1 MRIALA
7 LVVLPAVSWA
17 DSPLTSIVFHDAYK
31 DVPVIA
37 TGSRE
42 SRLAFL
48 ARQDAPNDQKLA
60 VMTAL
65 GWENGANAEAFVEA
79 LQRQR
84 PGDVSASD
92 RFVAGYLLAMDDYLA
107 LKKRGLERK
116 TAQQLLDAAAA
127 ALPDDFA
134 VQYARALVQAQ
145 AAMDKSWCDVFR
157 IPEAVKKRFPP
168 AKRNLRAAALEA
180 ADGYLRG
187 YSEECKG
194 SEAATQKAKL
204 ELNQI
209 YSVSK
214 LGRQVVTG
222 TQGGVV
228 VWEPEATRCSPRR
241 GAPAS
246 GEPDCGSPPAP
257 VAKRDGFICNGLTH
271 SGAVWVGCEA
281 EVLRWDGRSFKSY
294 LKRTQGKSSATYYQ
308 PMRGKGSALWVR
320 LGSRLW
326 FYDASTDRFQ
336 QLAPPWNGDAYDALV
351 RANGEVWSIDFLD
364 ALVVDGKTIARKSAQ
379 YPGSDPRRF
388 REDAQGVLWVED
400 FESGL
405 FRYDDATKT
414 FSKVSGLDAKAS
426 GIARD
431 EARGRFVLLHYTD
444 GLVLKPDQGPVTTF
458 KLPELEFMRDLL
470 LDENGD
476 VWVAGWTGL
485 MRLRPDGASFG
496 KQLFVAQ

>member
-31 DVPVIA
+31 DLPVIA

-42 SRLAFL
+42 SRLTFL
-48 ARQDAPNDQKLA
+48 AKRDAPNDQKLA

-65 GWENGANAEAFVEA
+65 GWENGANADAFVET
-79 LQRQR
+79 LQRSR
-84 PGDVSASD
+84 PSDVSASD

-107 LKKRGLERK
+107 LEKRGLERK

-228 VWEPEATRCSPRR
+228 VWEPEATKPI
-241 GAPAS
+241 
-246 GEPDCGSPPAP
+246 
-257 VAKRDGFICNGLTH
+257 AKHDGFICNGLTH
-271 SGAVWVGCEA
+271 SNAVWVGCEA
-281 EVLRWDGRSFKSY
+281 EVLRWDGKSFKSY
-294 LKRTQGKSSATYYQ
+294 LKRTQGKSTATYYQ
-308 PMRGKGSALWVR
+308 PMRGKGSALWIR

-336 QLAPPWNGDAYDALV
+336 QLSPPWKADAYDALV

-364 ALVVDGKTIARKSAQ
+364 ALYVDGRAIARKSAQ
-379 YPGSDPRRF
+379 YPGTDPRRF

-458 KLPELEFMRDLL
+458 KLPELEFMRDML

-485 MRLRPDGASFG
+485 MRLRPDGATFG
-496 KQLFVAQ
+496 KQLFVAN